1 MRTIYQYFKKGN
13 DLTAN
18 FYNREMTAI
27 LKDRGALLILL
38 FALFIYPIIY
48 GIAYQREVLRELPV
62 AVVDLDKT
70 AASRQLTR
78 MIDATEQLKAVPNI
92 HSLAEAEELFHR
104 GEINGIIV
112 ISDQLEK
119 KMLRGEQAVVSVYC
133 DAGYLLM
140 YKQTLSG
147 TLRAS
152 GTFAAGVEIKRYLA
166 KGASWEQAHE
176 MRDPVALNAHL
187 LYNPAGGYN
196 TFILPGFLVIL
207 LQQTL
212 LIGIGLLGG
221 TQTELGRQR
230 FAVPMQLNRGSVLP
244 VLLGKAGAYMTLY
257 IINTIITQIWVFH
270 WFNLPF
276 KGTFLPGLAVMLP
289 FLLAVTFLGL
299 GLSTLF
305 KRREHSILFMVF
317 LSPIILFVSG
327 LSWPISAI
335 PQWLQVG
342 AKIFP
347 STLAVP
353 AMIRVNIMGAQVQH
367 ITSEVGGLLLQ
378 AAIYFILA
386 LVLFYRVSQK
396 REITSDDKKETKKG
410 VQ

>member
-1 MRTIYQYFKKGN
+1 MYQYIKKGN
-13 DLTAN
+13 ELIAS
-18 FYNREMTAI
+18 FYIKEMTAI
-27 LKDRGALLILL
+27 LKDKGALLILL

-48 GIAYQREVLRELPV
+48 GVAYQREVLRELPV
-62 AVVDLDKT
+62 AVIDLDKT

-78 MIDATEQLKAVPNI
+78 MIDATEQLKAIPNI
-92 HSLAEAEELFHR
+92 HSLAQAEELFHH

-119 KMLRGEQAVVSVYC
+119 KMLRGEQAVISVYC

-166 KGASWEQAHE
+166 KGAGWEQANE
-176 MRDPVALNAHL
+176 MRDPVGLNAHL

-196 TFILPGFLVIL
+196 TFILPGFLIIL

-221 TQTELGRQR
+221 TQTERGRQR
-230 FAVPMQLNRGSVLP
+230 FAVPLQLNRGSVLP
-244 VLLGKAGAYMTLY
+244 VLLGKTGAYMTLY
-257 IINTIITQIWVFH
+257 IINTIVTQIWVFH
-270 WFNLPF
+270 WFDLPF
-276 KGTFLPGLAVMLP
+276 KGTLLPAMAVMLP

-317 LSPIILFVSG
+317 LSPIVLFVSG
-327 LSWPISAI
+327 LSWPMSAI

-342 AKIFP
+342 AQMFP

-353 AMIRVNIMGAQVQH
+353 AMIRVQIMGAQIHH

-378 AAIYFILA
+378 AAIYFIIA
-386 LVLFYRVSQK
+386 LLLFYRVSQK
-396 REITSDDKKETKKG
+396 RKITPSNKNKSKKEL
-410 VQ
+410 Q